1 MAQAVGKEHQ
11 EGVIMKER
19 IEKYIKKKQR
29 ERALKMLK
37 DNIPVILGVLGLII
51 LLIVLKILK
60 KKAKKKVKA
69 KIKETIKS
77 GIDSIRDKESSSD
90 GDEEEEE

>member
-11 EGVIMKER
+11 EGVIMKDR

-69 KIKETIKS
+69 KIKETIKN
-77 GIDSIRDKESSSD
+77 GIENIKDKDSSSD
-90 GDEEEEE
+90 DDEEAEK

>member
-1 MAQAVGKEHQ
+1 
-11 EGVIMKER
+11 MKER
-19 IEKYIKKKQR
+19 IEKYIRKKRR
-29 ERALKMLK
+29 EKAIKMIN
-37 DNIPVILGVLGLII
+37 DNIFIILGVLGLII
-51 LLIVLKILK
+51 LLIILKILK

-77 GIDSIRDKESSSD
+77 GIDSIRDKESSSN

>member
-1 MAQAVGKEHQ
+1 
-11 EGVIMKER
+11 MKER
-19 IEKYIKKKQR
+19 IEQYIKKKQR
-29 ERALKMLK
+29 ERVLKMLK

-69 KIKETIKS
+69 TIKETIKS
-77 GIDSIRDKESSSD
+77 GIESIRDKESSSD
-90 GDEEEEE
+90 GDEEAEE

>member
-1 MAQAVGKEHQ
+1 
-11 EGVIMKER
+11 MKER
-19 IEKYIKKKQR
+19 IEKYIRKKRR
-29 ERALKMLK
+29 EKAITMIK
-37 DNIPVILGVLGLII
+37 DNIFIILGVLGLII
-51 LLIVLKILK
+51 LLIILKILK

-77 GIDSIRDKESSSD
+77 GIDSIRDKESSSN